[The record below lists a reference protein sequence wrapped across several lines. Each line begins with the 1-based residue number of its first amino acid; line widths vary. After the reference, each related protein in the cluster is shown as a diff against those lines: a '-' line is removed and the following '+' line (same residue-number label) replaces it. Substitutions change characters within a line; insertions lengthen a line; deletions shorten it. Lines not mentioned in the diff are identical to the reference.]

1 MDKEYLENLILVV
14 DDNILGSKDIQKIK
28 NFYKQFRLRL
38 INHLDLDLEDT
49 SQSEG
54 G

>member
-14 DDNILGSKDIQKIK
+14 DKNILGSKDIQKIK
-28 NFYKQFRLRL
+28 DYYLQFRLRL
-38 INHLDLDLEDT
+38 VNHLDLDLENT

-54 G
+54 